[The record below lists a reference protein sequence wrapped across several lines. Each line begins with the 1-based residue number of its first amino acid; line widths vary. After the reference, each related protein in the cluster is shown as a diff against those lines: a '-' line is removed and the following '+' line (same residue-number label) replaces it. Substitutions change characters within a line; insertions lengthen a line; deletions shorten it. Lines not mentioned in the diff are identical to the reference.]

1 MSPNITLEEIEL
13 IKSAK
18 AGSESAFTQIF
29 NRYKGFVDHL
39 LYTYIKDMDEAR
51 DITNI
56 VFLKVHEKL
65 SKFTDYSSFGG
76 WLRILTKN
84 VAIDYLRTVKD
95 NQFGDEVSLSSR
107 LNEDIADTERSY
119 IDKMTYDNLL
129 DLFDILP
136 PSYREVCKLFYVENM
151 TVSQISKALN
161 VPKGTIKSDLHR
173 MRKIIKKHLKV

>member
-1 MSPNITLEEIEL
+1 MSPKITLEEIEL

-18 AGSESAFTQIF
+18 AGSESAFTRLF
-29 NRYKGFVDHL
+29 EKYKGFVDRL

-95 NQFGDEVSLSSR
+95 NQFGDEVSLNSR
-107 LNEDIADTERSY
+107 LNESIVDTEQSY
-119 IDKMTYDNLL
+119 IDKMTYDKLI

-136 PSYREVCKLFYVENM
+136 PSYRDICELFYVKNM

-173 MRKIIKKHLKV
+173 MRKIIKNHLKV